1 MKHLIDAFHN
11 RPLIKVKDRNFIV
24 NPLTD
29 HVPTTPYELLED
41 TVQELAK
48 VTDYSKATKI
58 LGEEERGG
66 FITVL
71 MAYHLK
77 MPFGMVK
84 WNPIGLEGQ
93 ISIDFRN
100 AYTEGKLYL
109 NGIQKGDKVTIVED
123 MVDSGGTI
131 ISMIQ
136 LIQKA
141 GIEIVDVVAIAEKA
155 EFEGIERIKNE
166 TGFDVKHL
174 IKFTSSEETSK
185 VTWVHGMSDSEL
197 ATALS

>member
-1 MKHLIDAFHN
+1 MKHLIDAFNN

-29 HVPTTPYELLED
+29 HVPYTSFELLDD

-48 VTDYSKATKI
+48 LTDYSKATKL

-77 MPFGMVK
+77 IAFGMVK
-84 WNPIGLEGQ
+84 WNPLELGGQ

-100 AYTEGKLYL
+100 SYADGKLYL
-109 NGIQKGDKVTIVED
+109 NGIEKGDKVIIVED

-131 ISMIQ
+131 ISMIKLLEQ
-136 LIQKA
+136 A
-141 GIEIVDVVAIAEKA
+141 GIELLDIVVIAEK
-155 EFEGIERIKNE
+155 EEYKGIERIKKE
-166 TGFDVKHL
+166 TGYDVKHL
-174 IKFTSSEETSK
+174 LKFTSSGEKSK
-185 VTWVHGMSDSEL
+185 VTWVH
-197 ATALS
+197 TI